1 MIGCNPLIFPFHCI
15 HLAIQCFEFQAE
27 SPSSGGFTAI
37 GFYLLTSLFF
47 LTFAFI
53 ESICVIYLLQ
63 REKKY
68 RVMDDTV
75 TKWKRS
81 IKTNNARISNTK
93 VSSSQRPAQKQ
104 KCLQHHVVDIQRIDF
119 YAFIVSA
126 LSFLVFNVGYWIAF
140 LFSPTDN

>member
-15 HLAIQCFEFQAE
+15 HRTVQCFEFQAE

-140 LFSPTDN
+140 LFSATDN